1 MASNPVAKLT
11 EDEYLAIER
20 AAEFKSEFID
30 GEMFAMSWGSLRHAR
45 LHRNLIQSLGNAIGQ
60 VCEVFGS
67 DLKVRISHSMYTY
80 PDVSVVCGTPRFADG
95 ESDSLLNPTVI
106 IEVLSPSTE
115 KYDRGLKFQHY
126 RSVESLKDYLLVD
139 QNQIRIEQ
147 YTRQADGTWMLR
159 DYQRSAEDLKIDSV
173 GASVSL
179 GRIYQRVL

>member
-1 MASNPVAKLT
+1 M
-11 EDEYLAIER
+11 
-20 AAEFKSEFID
+20 
-30 GEMFAMSWGSLRHAR
+30 
-45 LHRNLIQSLGNAIGQ
+45 
-60 VCEVFGS
+60 
-67 DLKVRISHSMYTY
+67 RISASLYTY
-80 PDVSVVCGTPRFADG
+80 PDVSVVCGTPSIADG

-126 RSVESLKDYLLVD
+126 RTIGSLTDYILVD

-173 GASVSL
+173 GASISL